1 MRRPRPQPY
10 GFLAWISKEITV
22 DDLTHHPARGRGVPL
37 LAACLALAIAACTPS
52 GSPAGSSPADGGG
65 GAPSAAGSAAPDGGQ
80 PGSGEDGV
88 EGSLTT
94 SGVYDATW
102 TWELGN
108 SMEIGDIGGITLNS
122 DQATFGN
129 ITVKADGSIEFGS
142 TAPELP
148 VSTYTGTGAQVTLDT
163 VNIGYV
169 CSFTLDD
176 DLTGSDGSVL
186 HIAGTM
192 TFHLSDEITP
202 C

>member
-1 MRRPRPQPY
+1 
-10 GFLAWISKEITV
+10 
-22 DDLTHHPARGRGVPL
+22 
-37 LAACLALAIAACTPS
+37 LALAACTPS
-52 GSPAGSSPADGGG
+52 GSPAGSSPADGDGGG

-80 PGSGEDGV
+80 PGSGEDRV
-88 EGSLTT
+88 DGSLTT
-94 SGVYDATW
+94 SGAYDATW
-102 TWELGN
+102 TWQPGN
-108 SMEIGDIGGITLNS
+108 AMDVGDIGGITLDS
-122 DQATFGN
+122 DQGTFGN
-129 ITVKADGSIEFGS
+129 ITVAADGSIDFGS

-148 VSTYTGTGAQVTLDT
+148 VSTYEGTGAEVALDT

-192 TFHLSDEITP
+192 TFHVSDEITP